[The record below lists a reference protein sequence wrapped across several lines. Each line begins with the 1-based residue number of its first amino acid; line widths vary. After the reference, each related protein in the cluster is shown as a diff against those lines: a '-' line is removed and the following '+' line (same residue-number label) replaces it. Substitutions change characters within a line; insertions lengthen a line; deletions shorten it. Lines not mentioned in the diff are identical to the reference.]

1 MGTNTLNLQDADDV
15 IVISIKD
22 GEIKVQSSVDTGAEF
37 FNILEIVAAMADD
50 YYPEQSVDNLH

>member
-22 GEIKVQSSVDTGAEF
+22 GEIKVQSSVDTGVEF

>member
-1 MGTNTLNLQDADDV
+1 MGTNTLNLQDSDDV

-22 GEIKVQSSVDTGAEF
+22 GEIKVQSSVDSGAEF
-37 FNILEIVAAMADD
+37 FHILEIVAAMADD